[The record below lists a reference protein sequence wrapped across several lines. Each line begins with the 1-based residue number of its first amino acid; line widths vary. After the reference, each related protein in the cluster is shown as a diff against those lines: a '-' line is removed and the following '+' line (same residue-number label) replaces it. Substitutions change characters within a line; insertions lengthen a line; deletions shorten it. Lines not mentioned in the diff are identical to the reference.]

1 LVDRVLLVP
10 GIYNSGSRHWQSLW
24 EQHDPA
30 FVRVKFDDWDN
41 PRRERWVETLEST
54 LRELGPT
61 TVVVAHSL
69 GCLAVAHWASS
80 SLRAPIHA
88 AFLACV
94 PDPLGP
100 NFPGDAQGFAPL
112 PLENFGFRSL
122 IVASEDDPYSTSDHV
137 RRCAAAWGSQVINV
151 GAKGHINADSNLGAW
166 AEGRDLLKPLLPPG
180 ATVRADTP
188 AA

>member
-1 LVDRVLLVP
+1 MVHRVLLVP
-10 GIYNSGSRHWQSLW
+10 GIYNSGPRHWQSLW

-30 FVRVKFDDWDN
+30 FVRVAFEDWEH

-80 SLRAPIHA
+80 SSHAPIHA
-88 AFLACV
+88 ALLVCV

-100 NFPGDAQGFAPL
+100 IFPGDAYGFAPV
-112 PLENFGFRSL
+112 PLANFDFPSV
-122 IVASEDDPYSTSDHV
+122 IVASEDDPYSTGDHA
-137 RRCAAAWGSQVINV
+137 RRCASAWDSRLVNV
-151 GAKGHINADSNLGAW
+151 GAKGHINADSNVGTW
-166 AEGRDLLKPLLPPG
+166 VEGRNLLMTLLPAGTTLRAGAPG
-180 ATVRADTP
+180 G
-188 AA
+188 